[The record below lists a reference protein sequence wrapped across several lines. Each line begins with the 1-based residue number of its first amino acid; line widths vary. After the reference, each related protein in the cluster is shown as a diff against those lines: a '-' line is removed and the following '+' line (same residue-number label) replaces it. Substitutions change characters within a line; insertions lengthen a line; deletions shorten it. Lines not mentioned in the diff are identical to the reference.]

1 MDNIDEISLRAYNNR
16 KSTLIHFIKVLL
28 LVLKSQFIA
37 DIQHFL
43 FSDSAS
49 FQSCSVHK
57 ADSCTLLKHFFRNKA
72 KTTKVH
78 SLSFTSLL

>member
-57 ADSCTLLKHFFRNKA
+57 ADFCTVPKLFA
-72 KTTKVH
+72 
-78 SLSFTSLL
+78 